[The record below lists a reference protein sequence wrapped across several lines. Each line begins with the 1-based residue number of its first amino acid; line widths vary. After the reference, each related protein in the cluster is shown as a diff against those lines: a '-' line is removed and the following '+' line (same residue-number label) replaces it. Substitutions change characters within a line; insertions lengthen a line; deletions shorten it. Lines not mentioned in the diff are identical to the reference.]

1 MRSYVL
7 PSRSI
12 SITFRFVNYMEFP
25 IGTSALTIHHFFN
38 FNKRINEMLLWAVM
52 SLKSLDRSLGLG

>member
-1 MRSYVL
+1 
-7 PSRSI
+7 
-12 SITFRFVNYMEFP
+12 MEFP